1 MLVDTIEKVRES
13 LRQIQE
19 DLGIIDL
26 LNNDNEDNTTITNS
40 SCIIDS
46 SIHNNSFDL
55 LSLSSSSSNWNCDNC
70 LFCDYEGVNL
80 CRDGKI
86 CTGQFST
93 TKNTFIW
100 DILIMGESIFNE
112 KINNIS
118 MKDILESKK
127 IIKILFDPRSDC
139 DALFYQYSIKMNNV
153 LCIQLMEIANRR
165 MNGIEAT
172 YNRGLISIIN
182 GYDDIKN
189 IISYYFK
196 NNNNDDNDDDFIIN
210 DIINIKNKGKNI
222 FKEDMTIWEKRPM
235 NDDLIKYSLLDVKVL
250 IPIYNYFFKKITK
263 NNDYW
268 LKLVI
273 ENSIKRIRV
282 YEDKNYNP
290 KSRKNIYAPPF

>member
-1 MLVDTIEKVRES
+1 MLIDTIEKLRES
-13 LRQIQE
+13 LLQIQE

-26 LNNDNEDNTTITNS
+26 FHNDDDDDDDDNTTTSNIV
-40 SCIIDS
+40 DS
-46 SIHNNSFDL
+46 SDYN
-55 LSLSSSSSNWNCDNC
+55 LSSKWNCNNC

-80 CRDGKI
+80 SRDGKI

-93 TKNTFIW
+93 TKNTYIW
-100 DILIMGESIFNE
+100 DILVIGENAFHE

-127 IIKILFDPRSDC
+127 IIKILFDPRADC
-139 DALFYQYSIKMNNV
+139 DALFYQYTIQMNNV

-172 YNRGLISIIN
+172 YNRGLVSIIN

-189 IISYYFK
+189 IISYYYFK
-196 NNNNDDNDDDFIIN
+196 NDEIDNDNEYLIN
-210 DIINIKNKGKNI
+210 NILDIKNKGKDI
-222 FKEDMTIWEKRPM
+222 FKEDMAIWEKRPM

-250 IPIYNYFFKKITK
+250 IPIYDYFFKKITK

-273 ENSIKRIRV
+273 ENSMKRIRV
-282 YEDKNYNP
+282 YEDKNYSP